1 MSDKNYKNMIDG
13 AIQNSIDAGDHDEVG
28 GQQYIRISNERYA
41 KDSALDD
48 RLSLEDRQMLRDM
61 GIAF

>member
-1 MSDKNYKNMIDG
+1 MSDENYKNIVDG
-13 AIQNSIDAGDHDEVG
+13 PMQNWIDAGDPAEVG

-41 KDSALDD
+41 KDSTLDD
-48 RLSLEDRQMLRDM
+48 RLSLEDRQMLSDM